1 VAVIGAGV
9 SGLTAAYLLS
19 RTHDVTL
26 FEAEDR
32 LGGHAHTHDVT
43 DSDGRRHAVDS
54 GFIVHND
61 VTYPWLRKL
70 FGELDVQVRST
81 EMSMSVRCEGCGLEY
96 AGCAAARSSRA
107 ASRPRFLP
115 DAGRSGGS
123 TWRALAFPRTRRE
136 SPTTYG
142 EFLSGSGSAAT
153 HRPLRRSGRLV
164 RMTRA

>member
-1 VAVIGAGV
+1 MDPIVTGTTTCPGPAHEACGSGAAAGSRRPSVAVIGAGV

-61 VTYPWLRKL
+61 VTYPWLRRL
-70 FGELDVQVRST
+70 FGELDV
-81 EMSMSVRCEGCGLEY
+81 
-96 AGCAAARSSRA
+96 AG
-107 ASRPRFLP
+107 ASRR
-115 DAGRSGGS
+115 D
-123 TWRALAFPRTRRE
+123 E
-136 SPTTYG
+136 H
-142 EFLSGSGSAAT
+142 E
-153 HRPLRRSGRLV
+153 RPL
-164 RMTRA
+164 

>member
-1 VAVIGAGV
+1 MGSQANGSATAPGCGPAPQEHGTAADAPRPSVAVIGAGV

-70 FGELDVQVRST
+70 FGELGV
-81 EMSMSVRCEGCGLEY
+81 
-96 AGCAAARSSRA
+96 AG
-107 ASRPRFLP
+107 ASRR
-115 DAGRSGGS
+115 D
-123 TWRALAFPRTRRE
+123 E
-136 SPTTYG
+136 H
-142 EFLSGSGSAAT
+142 E
-153 HRPLRRSGRLV
+153 RPL
-164 RMTRA
+164 